1 MKQKR
6 AFTLTELLVV
16 IAVIALLLAILL
28 PSLRKA
34 RLQAKILVANAEL
47 SDIGLAL
54 EAYGMDHE
62 NKFPPTRADCDP
74 SGRDHW
80 WAMPQELVK
89 SGYMPGG
96 KAGQSKKVVFADVE
110 DKFNKGF
117 VYKYVAPGPR
127 LDYYG
132 AVETQYLQISEGFP
146 DRQTEIYR
154 DYGDPKTSPVTWV
167 IFSLGP
173 KFDQNTMIQDGFP
186 VSKKFWYNPK
196 TGSGIITR
204 VRLRDSINHIGTFRK
219 SR

>member
-16 IAVIALLLAILL
+16 VAIIALLLAILM
-28 PSLRKA
+28 PSLGKA
-34 RLQAKILVANAEL
+34 RLQAKILVTNAEL

-62 NKFPPTRADCDP
+62 NKFPPTRADCDA
-74 SGRDHW
+74 RQYW
-80 WAMPQELVK
+80 WALPQELVK

-96 KAGQSKKVVFADVE
+96 KVGAVVFSKME
-110 DKFNKGF
+110 DKFNKNLA
-117 VYKYVAPGPR
+117 YKYVAVGKR
-127 LDYYG
+127 YDYTG
-132 AVETQYLQISEGFP
+132 TPLTPLSLQIPEGFP
-146 DRQTEIYR
+146 DNEKEKYKTYN
-154 DYGDPKTSPVTWV
+154 DPKTSPVTWM

-173 KFDQNTMIQDGFP
+173 KLDENNEVQDGFP

-204 VRLRDSINHIGTFRK
+204 VRLKDKIQHIGTFQKNR
-219 SR
+219 